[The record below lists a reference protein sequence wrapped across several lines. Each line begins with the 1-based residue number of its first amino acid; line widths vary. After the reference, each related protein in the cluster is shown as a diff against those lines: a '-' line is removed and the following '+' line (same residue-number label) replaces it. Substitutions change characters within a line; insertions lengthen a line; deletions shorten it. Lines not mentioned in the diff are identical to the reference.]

1 MGVGYEKIL
10 LLLGEAPVLQLSEA
24 SYMNEMKFSYK
35 YFSFSSAGKKSHV
48 KGFFLNTGMGK
59 ILKNEENKSWDSQR
73 TARLTIDK
81 RMFLLKQHPEN

>member
-10 LLLGEAPVLQLSEA
+10 LLLGEAPVLQLSQA

-48 KGFFLNTGMGK
+48 KGFC
-59 ILKNEENKSWDSQR
+59 
-73 TARLTIDK
+73 
-81 RMFLLKQHPEN
+81 